1 MTDQADEIYEDV
13 RAFHGDRFVS
23 MFDRKAEEEIQS
35 AIQLHK
41 LMTEEEKDIL
51 LRVRDDFPALVEH
64 IAKVRAR
71 VGLV

>member
-1 MTDQADEIYEDV
+1 MNDYESEV
-13 RAFHGDRFVS
+13 REDIRASHGDRFVS